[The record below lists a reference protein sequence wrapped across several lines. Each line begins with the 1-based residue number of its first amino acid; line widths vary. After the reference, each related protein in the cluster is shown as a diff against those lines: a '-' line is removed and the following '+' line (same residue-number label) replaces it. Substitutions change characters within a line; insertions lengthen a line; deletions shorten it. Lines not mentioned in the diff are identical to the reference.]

1 MLSLFDRKRTIS
13 LETGCHPDFGWEG
26 PIALRPALSNS
37 LPFHVVV
44 LRIEILAQKNI
55 NEKRF

>member
-26 PIALRPALSNS
+26 PIALRPALSSS
-37 LPFHVVV
+37 LPFHFAV
-44 LRIEILAQKNI
+44 LCIEILAQN
-55 NEKRF
+55 NY